1 MYAGAVHVPKA
12 KLFLLKSCLYLAGL
26 AVLSLGYASVAKDGA
41 PPSPVKPWLPPGLND
56 YEAQL
61 TNQATY
67 HQDETNAVVVDPAK
81 VYDLPELVD
90 IAERSHPQTR
100 VAWEQARQAARAV
113 GLSQSAYY
121 PYLSASAAAGFQH
134 AVAPFLT
141 VVVPGSAEQEDAA
154 LNLEWLLFDFGER
167 KADVTAAKEKLML
180 ANVSFN
186 ATHQQ
191 IVFNVTQDFYALNIA
206 RQKVA
211 VEDSS
216 LRAAQTVGEATQARF
231 DNGLATKT
239 DLLQAQQQTAQSAYD
254 LESARGDLS
263 DAQVELV
270 DSLGILPTTQLQVA
284 EVPEKS
290 LVENSDDVLGDLM
303 EQALA
308 RRPELVA
315 ALAAVRAAE
324 ATVKKAR
331 ADYYPKISLDTSAGW
346 ERLEVNAYD
355 SPYTGNSKPAYS
367 AGISITLPIFDGF
380 LRHNRLR
387 VAESELR
394 SAQSQLTDSRD
405 TVVREV
411 WKAYTDFKT
420 ALHKQES
427 AIEFLTAAQSAF
439 DATLESYRHGLGTY
453 VDLSNAQRNL
463 DAARSIVVDTRA
475 AIFTSSTALALS
487 VGDLA
492 RPEPPTSFIR
502 QQP

>member
-1 MYAGAVHVPKA
+1 MYVGAVHVPKA
-12 KLFLLKSCLYLAGL
+12 KLFGLKSCLYLAGF
-26 AVLSLGYASVAKDGA
+26 AVLSLGGAALAKDEA
-41 PPSPVKPWLPPGLND
+41 PPAPHQPWLPPGLNE
-56 YEAQL
+56 YSAQL
-61 TNQATY
+61 TNPATY
-67 HQDETNAVVVDPAK
+67 DLHDTNAVVVDAAK
-81 VYDLPELVD
+81 IYDLPELID
-90 IAERSHPQTR
+90 MAERSHPQTR

-121 PYLSASAAAGFQH
+121 PYLSASAAAGFEH
-134 AVAPFLT
+134 GPSPVLT
-141 VVVPGSAEQEDAA
+141 VVVPANAEQEDAA

-167 KADVTAAKEKLML
+167 KAEVTAARAKLML

-191 IVFNVTQDFYALNIA
+191 IVFNVTRDFYALNIA

-211 VEDSS
+211 VEESS
-216 LRAAQTVGEATQARF
+216 LHAAQTVGEATQARF
-231 DNGLATKT
+231 DNGLATRT
-239 DLLQAQQQTAQSAYD
+239 DLLQAQQETAQSTYD

-308 RRPELVA
+308 QRPELVA
-315 ALAAVRAAE
+315 QLAAVRAAE
-324 ATVKKAR
+324 ASVKKAR
-331 ADYYPKISLDTSAGW
+331 ADFYPKISLATSAGW
-346 ERLEVNAYD
+346 QRLEVNAYD

-367 AGISITLPIFDGF
+367 AGVSIELPIFDGF
-380 LRHNRLR
+380 LRHDRLR

-394 SAQSQLTDSRD
+394 AAQSQLTDSRD

-427 AIEFLTAAQSAF
+427 AVEFFTAAQSAF

-463 DAARSIVVDTRA
+463 DAARSVVVDTRA

-492 RPEPPTSFIR
+492 RPQPPAAFIR

>member
-1 MYAGAVHVPKA
+1 M
-12 KLFLLKSCLYLAGL
+12 
-26 AVLSLGYASVAKDGA
+26 
-41 PPSPVKPWLPPGLND
+41 
-56 YEAQL
+56 
-61 TNQATY
+61 
-67 HQDETNAVVVDPAK
+67 DPAK
-81 VYDLPELVD
+81 IYDLPELVD

-141 VVVPGSAEQEDAA
+141 AVVPGSAEQEDAA

-167 KADVTAAKEKLML
+167 KAEVTAAKEKLML

-206 RQKVA
+206 RQKAA
-211 VEDSS
+211 VEESS
-216 LRAAQTVGEATQARF
+216 WHAAQTVGEATQARY

-239 DLLQAQQQTAQSAYD
+239 DLLQAQQQTAQAAYD
-254 LESARGDLS
+254 LESAHGDLS
-263 DAQVELV
+263 DAQVALV
-270 DSLGILPTTQLQVA
+270 NSLGILPTTQLQVA
-284 EVPEKS
+284 DVPEKS
-290 LVENSDDVLGDLM
+290 LVENSDDVLGGLM

-308 RRPELVA
+308 QRPELVA

-324 ATVKKAR
+324 ASVKKAR
-331 ADYYPKISLDTSAGW
+331 ADFYPKISVAASAGW
-346 ERLEVNAYD
+346 QRLEVNAYD

-367 AGISITLPIFDGF
+367 GGVSISLPIFDGF
-380 LRHNRLR
+380 LRHDRLR
-387 VAESELR
+387 MAESELR
-394 SAQSQLTDSRD
+394 AAQSQLNDSRD

-427 AIEFLTAAQSAF
+427 AAEFYTAAQSAF

-453 VDLSNAQRNL
+453 VELANAQRNL
-463 DAARSIVVDTRA
+463 DAARSVVVDTRA

-492 RPEPPTSFIR
+492 RPERPAAFIHP
-502 QQP
+502 QP